1 MDEFQDGYQADDNYG
16 VKAIEEGDYALK
28 IQNITFEPSQAGNP
42 MITAHLI
49 TRESPIVFKH
59 YIVKND
65 YFNANMTKFFDCFKI
80 PRGNFEY
87 QRWLGRVGKG
97 HIAKGDI
104 KSNGKAYMEIKY
116 LIVDAPAAKPGP
128 QQATQPAAQP
138 APAPTT
144 RQQYQAPAREPE
156 PVGAMPF
163 TDDIPF

>member
-16 VKAIEEGDYALK
+16 GKVIEEGDYALK
-28 IQNITFEPSQAGNP
+28 IQSLTFEPSRAGNP

-49 TRESPIVFKH
+49 TKESPIVFQH

-87 QRWLGRVGKG
+87 QRWLGRVGKA
-97 HIAKGDI
+97 HIAKGKPKD
-104 KSNGKAYMEIKY
+104 NGKAYMEIAY
-116 LIVDAPAAKPGP
+116 LIVDAPKTGPGV
-128 QQATQPAAQP
+128 QSAPAAQA
-138 APAPTT
+138 APAA
-144 RQQYQAPAREPE
+144 RQQYQAPAREPAMAQAD
-156 PVGAMPF
+156 AMPF